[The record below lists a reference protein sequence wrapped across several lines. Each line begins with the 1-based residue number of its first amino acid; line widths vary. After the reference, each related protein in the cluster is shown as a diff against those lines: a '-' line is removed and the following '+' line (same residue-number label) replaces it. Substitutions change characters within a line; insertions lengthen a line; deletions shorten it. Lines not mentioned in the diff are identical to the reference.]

1 MSDRY
6 KILIADDEF
15 NTRETLARY
24 MRRSY
29 DVDTAI
35 DGSEAKEKLSSNSY
49 DLVLT
54 DLRMPGA
61 DGFEV
66 LSAANVSGK
75 KTPCIVLTAYGSIVD
90 AVRAV
95 KSGAF
100 DFVSKP
106 IKLDQLEAVIKS
118 ALAGKSQNENSSVE
132 EKSSSQIQVSAQ
144 HPSADNS
151 SMIIPLDGDPMKSVY
166 DNACAV
172 AASRASVLLCGESG
186 TGKEVI
192 AKLIH
197 DKSARQGKFVPVHC
211 AALTSTILESELFG
225 YEKGAF
231 TGAAEQR
238 KGKFETADG
247 GTLFLDEIG
256 EIDQSTQVKLLRVLE
271 TRSFE
276 RVGGVEQVKSDFRL
290 VAATNKDLREMVRQ
304 GSFREDLYYRLAV
317 INLELPPLRKRQ
329 QEIPLLAKKFVRE
342 FSTENNR
349 NIPEISP
356 DAIAKLCA
364 FDWPGNIRQLR
375 NVIESCVV
383 LLQGDTITA
392 DDIRLPASQTADTG
406 EGVADISVQENEEK
420 NSAKAMKDVEWELIE
435 KTLAECGGN
444 RSKAAE
450 ILGISRRTIQRRL
463 QEHEKKN
470 LS

>member
-1 MSDRY
+1 MADRY

-29 DVDTAI
+29 DVDTAM
-35 DGSEAKEKLSSNSY
+35 DGVEAKEKLSLNRY

-66 LSAANVSGK
+66 LAAANVSGRR
-75 KTPCIVLTAYGSIVD
+75 TPCVVLTAYGSIVD

-95 KSGAF
+95 KNGAF

-118 ALAGKSQNENSSVE
+118 ALAGAVSPQTGDVRKTEATQENC
-132 EKSSSQIQVSAQ
+132 QV
-144 HPSADNS
+144 ADS
-151 SMIIPLDGDPMKSVY
+151 SMVIPQEGDPMKEIC
-166 DNACAV
+166 DNASAV
-172 AASRASVLLCGESG
+172 APSRASVLLCGESG

-192 AKLIH
+192 AKFIH
-197 DKSARQGKFVPVHC
+197 DNSGRKGKFVPVHC
-211 AALTSTILESELFG
+211 AALTATILESELFG

-231 TGAAEQR
+231 TGAAEQK
-238 KGKFETADG
+238 KGKFEIADG

-256 EIDQSTQVKLLRVLE
+256 EIDLSTQVKLLRVLE

-290 VAATNKDLREMVRQ
+290 VSATNRDLRTMVEE
-304 GSFREDLYYRLAV
+304 GTFREDLYYRLAV
-317 INLELPPLRKRQ
+317 INLELPPLRKRS
-329 QEIPLLAKKFVRE
+329 QEIPVLVNKFVRE
-342 FSTENNR
+342 FALENGR
-349 NIPEISP
+349 NIPEVSV
-356 DAIAKLCA
+356 DAMDKLCSYE
-364 FDWPGNIRQLR
+364 WPGNIRQLR
-375 NVIESCVV
+375 NCIESCVV
-383 LLQGDTITA
+383 LLKGDVITSEDVPLSSSGVKSSVPSVVT
-392 DDIRLPASQTADTG
+392 DDKDNVS
-406 EGVADISVQENEEK
+406 EK
-420 NSAKAMKDVEWELIE
+420 PVPRGMREVEWELIE

-463 QEHEKKN
+463 SEYDKAVKKY
-470 LS
+470 

>member
-1 MSDRY
+1 MGTR
-6 KILIADDEF
+6 KRLLIADDEF

-29 DVDTAI
+29 DVDTAM
-35 DGSEAKEKLSSNSY
+35 DGVEAKEKLSLNRY

-66 LSAANVSGK
+66 LAAANVSGR
-75 KTPCIVLTAYGSIVD
+75 KTPCVVLTAYGSIVD

-95 KSGAF
+95 KTGAF

-118 ALAGKSQNENSSVE
+118 ALAGSAPRVE
-132 EKSSSQIQVSAQ
+132 ENITAPEKSAQ
-144 HPSADNS
+144 KMHESNS
-151 SMIIPLDGDPMKSVY
+151 DMVLPQDGDPMKAVC
-166 DNACAV
+166 DNASAV
-172 AASRASVLLCGESG
+172 APSRASVLLCGESG

-197 DKSARQGKFVPVHC
+197 DRSGRKGKFVPVHC

-231 TGAAEQR
+231 TGAAEQK
-238 KGKFETADG
+238 KGKFEIADG

-256 EIDQSTQVKLLRVLE
+256 EIDLSTQVKLLRVLE

-290 VAATNKDLREMVRQ
+290 VSATNRDLRAMVSA
-304 GSFREDLYYRLAV
+304 GTFREDLYYRLAV
-317 INLELPPLRKRQ
+317 INLELPPLRKRR
-329 QEIPLLAKKFVRE
+329 QEIPALVNKFVRE
-342 FSTENNR
+342 FSIENGR
-349 NIPEISP
+349 DIPVIS
-356 DAIAKLCA
+356 DEAMQKLCSIE
-364 FDWPGNIRQLR
+364 WPGNIRQLR
-375 NVIESCVV
+375 NCIESCVV
-383 LLQGDTITA
+383 LLKGDVITA
-392 DDIRLPASQTADTG
+392 ADIPVASVTKADT
-406 EGVADISVQENEEK
+406 SVGLDDAENEK
-420 NSAKAMKDVEWELIE
+420 NNPPVHRGMKEVEWDLIE

-463 QEHEKKN
+463 SEHEKSAGKA
-470 LS
+470 

>member
-1 MSDRY
+1 
-6 KILIADDEF
+6 
-15 NTRETLARY
+15 
-24 MRRSY
+24 
-29 DVDTAI
+29 
-35 DGSEAKEKLSSNSY
+35 
-49 DLVLT
+49 
-54 DLRMPGA
+54 
-61 DGFEV
+61 
-66 LSAANVSGK
+66 
-75 KTPCIVLTAYGSIVD
+75 
-90 AVRAV
+90 
-95 KSGAF
+95 
-100 DFVSKP
+100 
-106 IKLDQLEAVIKS
+106 
-118 ALAGKSQNENSSVE
+118 
-132 EKSSSQIQVSAQ
+132 
-144 HPSADNS
+144 
-151 SMIIPLDGDPMKSVY
+151 MKSVY

>member
-1 MSDRY
+1 MADRY

-15 NTRETLARY
+15 NTRETLAKY

-35 DGSEAKEKLSSNSY
+35 DGIEAKNKLGTNRY

-66 LSAANVSGK
+66 LAAANASGR
-75 KTPCIVLTAYGSIVD
+75 TPCVVLTAYGSIVD

-95 KSGAF
+95 KTGAF

-118 ALAGKSQNENSSVE
+118 ALSGIEPQNGAVKNAAPVREIKASDDTDMIVP
-132 EKSSSQIQVSAQ
+132 Q
-144 HPSADNS
+144 DN
-151 SMIIPLDGDPMKSVY
+151 DPMKPVY

-172 AASRASVLLCGESG
+172 AASRASVLLSGESG

-192 AKLIH
+192 ARLIH
-197 DKSARQGKFVPVHC
+197 EKSGRQGKFVPVHC

-238 KGKFETADG
+238 KGKFEIADG

-256 EIDQSTQVKLLRVLE
+256 EIDLATQVKLLRVLE

-290 VAATNKDLREMVRQ
+290 VAATNRNLRDMVTD
-304 GSFREDLYYRLAV
+304 GTFREDLYYRLAV
-317 INLELPPLRKRQ
+317 INLELPPLRKRR
-329 QEIPLLAKKFVRE
+329 QEIPALAKKFIRE
-342 FSTENNR
+342 FSLENNR
-349 NIPEISP
+349 SVPEIS
-356 DAIAKLCA
+356 DEAMEKLCS

-375 NVIESCVV
+375 NCIESCVV
-383 LLQGDTITA
+383 LLQKDIIDK
-392 DDIRLPASQTADTG
+392 DDIPLTMPHIDSVEINAG
-406 EGVADISVQENEEK
+406 EIDAQEAK
-420 NSAKAMKDVEWELIE
+420 KSSSKAMRDVEWELIE
-435 KTLAECGGN
+435 KTLAECNGN

-450 ILGISRRTIQRRL
+450 VLGISRRTIQRRL
-463 QEHEKKN
+463 QEHEKK
-470 LS
+470 

>member
-1 MSDRY
+1 MADRY

-29 DVDTAI
+29 DVDTAM
-35 DGSEAKEKLSSNSY
+35 DGVEAIEKLQNNSY

-66 LSAANVSGK
+66 LAAANHAGR
-75 KTPCIVLTAYGSIVD
+75 KTQCVVLTAYGSIVD

-95 KSGAF
+95 KTGAF

-118 ALAGKSQNENSSVE
+118 AL
-132 EKSSSQIQVSAQ
+132 SSSGKHHEPEAS
-144 HPSADNS
+144 NS
-151 SMIIPLDGDPMKSVY
+151 LNMQQEFSGNDSEMIVPRDGDPMKPVC
-166 DNACAV
+166 DNAYAV
-172 AASRASVLLCGESG
+172 APSRASVLLCGESG

-197 DKSARQGKFVPVHC
+197 ERSGRKGKFVPVHC

-231 TGAAEQR
+231 TGAVEQK
-238 KGKFETADG
+238 KGKFEIADG

-256 EIDQSTQVKLLRVLE
+256 EIDLATQVKLLRVLE

-276 RVGGVEQVKSDFRL
+276 RVGGVDQVTSDFRL
-290 VAATNKDLREMVRQ
+290 VSATNRDLRAMVSE
-304 GSFREDLYYRLAV
+304 GTFREDLYYRLAV
-317 INLELPPLRKRQ
+317 INLELPPLRKRR
-329 QEIPLLAKKFVRE
+329 QEIPELVNKFVKE
-342 FSTENNR
+342 FALENGR
-349 NIPEISP
+349 TVPEVS
-356 DAIAKLCA
+356 AEAMAKLSS

-375 NVIESCVV
+375 NCMESCVV
-383 LLQGDTITA
+383 LLRGNVITA
-392 DDIRLPASQTADTG
+392 EDIAPVSSGMLS
-406 EGVADISVQENEEK
+406 GVAQNEEREAVSPEEK
-420 NSAKAMKDVEWELIE
+420 SVPRGMKEVEWELIE

-463 QEHEKKN
+463 AEYEKN
-470 LS
+470 AENS